1 MNPNTTM
8 NKIHISIL
16 ALATVLLTPPFARE
30 AVADEVIIL
39 APAQSS
45 LNESLAAREV
55 RRYVYLRTGG
65 LPVIK
70 TQSGAA
76 ESSVILIARKDRP
89 ELKSIVNDAAVLEAV
104 AALKPQEYLLKKTGA
119 HSLLIAGGDDAGVLY
134 GAYAFAE
141 KLGVRF
147 YLHGDV
153 APDEK
158 VQFAIPDLNE
168 TGRPLFALRGIQ
180 PFHDFPEGPD
190 WWNTDD
196 YLTYVSQLAKLRMN
210 FIGLHCYPE
219 GGVGPEPLVWI
230 GTKNDV
236 DEKGVVKSSYPSF
249 WANTAKKGW
258 GYSPTKTSDFAGGAS
273 RLFADD
279 DYGNDIQAGL
289 MPLPTTPEECNA
301 VFNRTALM
309 MRRVFAQ
316 AKSLG
321 VKTCIGTE
329 TPLTIPKAVRADA
342 NPQGK
347 TDDATL
353 VRELYEGMFARIQ
366 RACPVDYYWLWTPE
380 GWTWS
385 GNKADQFD
393 STKRDIQAAIDA
405 LAALGKPFT
414 LATSGW
420 VLGPQHDRAAL
431 DAFLPKDSPMSCI
444 NQTVGHAPVEPSFAN
459 IVGRPKWAIPWM
471 ENDPTLTQPQPW
483 VARMRYD
490 AADAKRLGCTG
501 LLGIH
506 WRTKAMMQNVS
517 ALAAA
522 AWDQSWIP
530 ASYDTKPAKPQVVGD
545 GALGGSVAVF
555 TAAVTDTDEAPV
567 YQKVRYGMNGYNLT
581 VPDGTYSVTL
591 KFNEPHY
598 GETGKRVFGVSI
610 QGKPVIEKL
619 DLFAKVGKNKA
630 LDFTFK
636 NIEATHGALRID
648 FQREVE
654 HPCIAAIV
662 IEGKTKASNQL
673 ASEAFTRKI
682 NCGGEN
688 SRITKPT
695 ASPAEAR
702 RRARIGRC
710 Q

>member
-471 ENDPTLTQPQPW
+471 ENDPTLTQP
-483 VARMRYD
+483 
-490 AADAKRLGCTG
+490 
-501 LLGIH
+501 
-506 WRTKAMMQNVS
+506 
-517 ALAAA
+517 
-522 AWDQSWIP
+522 
-530 ASYDTKPAKPQVVGD
+530 
-545 GALGGSVAVF
+545 
-555 TAAVTDTDEAPV
+555 
-567 YQKVRYGMNGYNLT
+567 
-581 VPDGTYSVTL
+581 
-591 KFNEPHY
+591 
-598 GETGKRVFGVSI
+598 
-610 QGKPVIEKL
+610 
-619 DLFAKVGKNKA
+619 
-630 LDFTFK
+630 
-636 NIEATHGALRID
+636 
-648 FQREVE
+648 
-654 HPCIAAIV
+654 
-662 IEGKTKASNQL
+662 
-673 ASEAFTRKI
+673 
-682 NCGGEN
+682 
-688 SRITKPT
+688 
-695 ASPAEAR
+695 
-702 RRARIGRC
+702 
-710 Q
+710 